1 MSIKEIESLL
11 IEYGQKRRDA
21 QVDLEKRKKE
31 LYKKLPRLEEIEDE
45 INKISIRKAK
55 NILTN
60 QYTNCLNTEIENKLL
75 SLKEIDHAFFK
86 PKYECEKCGDTG
98 FVSFSNRKTQM
109 CSCLKQ
115 KLINISYNKSNL
127 SNLKKENF
135 EKFDLN
141 KFSNKVN
148 VEKYKMNIS
157 PRENMKRIKSASQ
170 KFVDNFNIIS
180 AN

>member
-1 MSIKEIESLL
+1 
-11 IEYGQKRRDA
+11 
-21 QVDLEKRKKE
+21 
-31 LYKKLPRLEEIEDE
+31 
-45 INKISIRKAK
+45 
-55 NILTN
+55 
-60 QYTNCLNTEIENKLL
+60 
-75 SLKEIDHAFFK
+75 
-86 PKYECEKCGDTG
+86 
-98 FVSFSNRKTQM
+98 M